1 MTKVYCVAKFY
12 NMTKSPFKKTNINSV
27 FIMCL
32 AFFIAGCKEMLPVPQ
47 MSQNNTEI
55 KSALAA
61 PSNIT
66 ATHGLK
72 RKIRLTW
79 TGTSSAKC
87 YYIYSASTPF
97 DEYVQINETTN
108 DNTYI
113 ELAVPSG
120 YSGYFKVAAVN
131 GLGEVSDKS
140 LAVYGTSLATPQIT
154 SIQED
159 QTSATVYWFMEN
171 LNRKTYLDDIHFT
184 AICYDSKSNE
194 VGRKTLA
201 GTTET
206 FCTFDGLSSGTKYF
220 YEVEAYLG
228 SDGDSI
234 EKSLKLDSET
244 VVSLTPAVPK
254 FTVSEGTRDDRI
266 DINITLPPMVKILV
280 ESGSGGANQ
289 ASYEDRPLY
298 FKISK
303 LNDSTGEY
311 DELVKYIPFNY
322 NGKNPIQEIGKDSP
336 EFDNYKE
343 GDVITYSDFV
353 EPNKVER
360 GKKYTYKVFACTDNY
375 YNSKGERLSP
385 VSDDKKTTAQTG
397 WAASV
402 PRIFSSSIEYDYEE
416 SETETEAETVT
427 VKTKIAARLEIT
439 TAWDSIGKEN
449 EYVYMLLQNHK
460 TLESATG
467 DGKDSF
473 IAKQD
478 GSCYFD
484 TLEEIKSVPLT
495 FDLKTNPESVRGY
508 YRYSFYIV
516 PKSVKSEVSDPN
528 QNVDTIKEKSLTH
541 IDDISSKLISDGDV
555 DIVPNIKVEDG
566 YKDKVII
573 KWEAKDN
580 VNYKLVRYT
589 LDNEGSIDNSITAV
603 SVDSDKLTG
612 GTYTDN
618 EIESGKAYSYTVYAS
633 NDQISD
639 VPSNTVKAYTLGT
652 PVVSFD
658 TSEIDYDSITVKWN
672 TVMHNAEYLEKGSSM
687 HGIKYKVEYNGNSY
701 NIAQS
706 DMIDESSSIVEKSSD
721 DYDVKCI
728 DGKEFILKIKKNIA
742 GFNYGSKPVVSAKNA
757 GAASELIVQASND
770 VTKSEPSNYTQGS
783 VSVKVLGP
791 AEIALTTSKAAYDKQ
806 INVSWN
812 VIEGAAGYV
821 IRRICPRTRLGEEED
836 KTDYITV
843 SASGN
848 VTNNGE
854 SVGNGRTV
862 LTSNSG
868 VINISD
874 KYCAASDTTSL
885 YQTNQEKI
893 DVGLEYDYT
902 VMPVKNLNDNP
913 FEDFKIVYQ
922 NEDDVSAKG
931 YTNGYG
937 IKTLASKADY
947 ADKIEVTW
955 KKPNTSSATFPQAF
969 YRKVGDSK
977 WEKFGQLSSGDEK
990 IDFVPPQDSRDKK
1003 FEFMVSYRHGDEA
1016 NFEDTYIAYEKA
1028 QTDGDEIYGEQN
1040 NMGYQFALSAGNL
1053 VAEQPTASNESF
1065 SEKIYW
1071 TLWDANTRKHAPD
1084 SYEIMV
1090 KNLNCSSEW
1099 FTIAEISKDGTV
1111 TPKPKNWYDVSYE
1124 MYGNSSMKITA
1135 LNNGSKFTTT
1145 KRLTRAS
1152 GQADAITG
1160 THNGLLKVQRDY
1172 KHYYKLVAKREGKY
1186 GEVVTALGEFDN
1198 TDRNDAASKIPVYTY
1213 RKISDDEFVK
1223 CVNLIV
1229 ADAVYK
1235 VGIDSGGSRTIP
1247 GTTGEF
1253 YLKHKS
1259 CSKTVAW
1266 GTSGTNYKHVF
1277 TSGNVG
1283 SESQALESAFTIN
1296 MSNSEERRSVD
1307 INTLYHLPWGAMT
1320 VTNETGLSS
1329 YQGTVVLSAGVLG
1342 SKGLTE
1348 LSDGVNL
1355 EFDLSL
1361 QYSHLIN
1368 ADLANEN
1375 KICITTAYPADT
1387 LYNDARDGCYTVD
1400 SDNRDKDKFLQ
1411 WFPYWL
1417 GKDRKDPVTSKTDEV
1432 PVYSG
1437 DCGDWWQVK
1446 TSADK

>member
-1 MTKVYCVAKFY
+1 MTNVYCVAKFY

-27 FIMCL
+27 FIMCM
-32 AFFIAGCKEMLPVPQ
+32 AFLIAGCKEMLPVPQ

-322 NGKNPIQEIGKDSP
+322 NGENPIKEIDKGSP

-416 SETETEAETVT
+416 SKTETEAGTVT

-439 TAWDSIGKEN
+439 TAWDSLGKEN

-467 DGKDSF
+467 DDTDSF

-555 DIVPNIKVEDG
+555 DIVPDIEVEDG

-573 KWEAKDN
+573 KWKAKDN

-603 SVDSDKLTG
+603 SVDSDKLIG

-672 TVMHNAEYLEKGSSM
+672 TVMHNAEYIEKGSLS
-687 HGIKYKVEYNGNSY
+687 HGIKYTVKYNSKSY
-701 NIAQS
+701 DIAQS
-706 DMIDESSSIVEKSSD
+706 DMINNIVEKSFD

-742 GFNYGSKPVVSAKNA
+742 GFDYSGSKPVVSAENA

-770 VTKSEPSNYTQGS
+770 VTTKEPSNYTQGS

-812 VIEGAAGYV
+812 AIEGAVGYV
-821 IRRICPRTRLGEEED
+821 IRRICPRTKLGEEED
-836 KTDYITV
+836 KIDYITV
-843 SASGN
+843 SAGSN

-947 ADKIEVTW
+947 ADKIKVTW
-955 KKPNTSSATFPQAF
+955 EKPNTSSATFPQAF

-1003 FEFMVSYRHGDEA
+1003 FEFMISYKQGNEA

-1040 NMGYQFALSAGNL
+1040 NMGYQFALPAGNL
-1053 VAEQPTASNESF
+1053 SAQKPTASNESF
-1065 SEKIYW
+1065 SEQIFW
-1071 TLWDANTRKHAPD
+1071 TLWDENTRKHAPD

-1099 FTIAEISKDGTV
+1099 FTIAEISKDGNV
-1111 TPKPKNWYDVSYE
+1111 TTKTKNWYDVSYE
-1124 MYGNSSMKITA
+1124 MFGNSSMKITA
-1135 LNNGSKFTTT
+1135 QSVT
-1145 KRLTRAS
+1145 ADS
-1152 GQADAITG
+1152 GY
-1160 THNGLLKVQRDY
+1160 HNGLLKVQRDG
-1172 KHYYKLVAKREGKY
+1172 KHYYKLVAKRSVKDAEGNTR
-1186 GEVVTALGEFDN
+1186 EVITALGEFDN
-1198 TDRNDAASKIPVYTY
+1198 TDRKDAVSKIPVYAY
-1213 RKISDDEFVK
+1213 RQISNEEFVK
-1223 CVNLIV
+1223 CVNLIY
-1229 ADAVYK
+1229 ADVFGETAK
-1235 VGIDSGGSRTIP
+1235 SGFSSGS
-1247 GTTGEF
+1247 
-1253 YLKHKS
+1253 
-1259 CSKTVAW
+1259 SKTVSGST
-1266 GTSGTNYKHVF
+1266 GTFYFEKERETWQIQDYLNWTITNYTHKWEANNIIGEAEASSF
-1277 TSGNVG
+1277 LILND
-1283 SESQALESAFTIN
+1283 
-1296 MSNSEERRSVD
+1296 NSEGHKAWWNKNKTSRLRGIATNSTSASKDKMVSV
-1307 INTLYHLPWGAMT
+1307 T
-1320 VTNETGLSS
+1320 VTSSIPFKS
-1329 YQGTVVLSAGVLG
+1329 YQGEYQFSCTDNIIYWKRDSYDLYTSEQSSDVLKSWMPVNIGNNSG
-1342 SKGLTE
+1342 SEYK
-1348 LSDGVNL
+1348 N
-1355 EFDLSL
+1355 
-1361 QYSHLIN
+1361 
-1368 ADLANEN
+1368 
-1375 KICITTAYPADT
+1375 PA
-1387 LYNDARDGCYTVD
+1387 
-1400 SDNRDKDKFLQ
+1400 SI
-1411 WFPYWL
+1411 
-1417 GKDRKDPVTSKTDEV
+1417 
-1432 PVYSG
+1432 
-1437 DCGDWWQVK
+1437 WWQVR
-1446 TSADK
+1446 SSESE

>member
-1 MTKVYCVAKFY
+1 
-12 NMTKSPFKKTNINSV
+12 MTKSPFKKTNINSV

-234 EKSLKLDSET
+234 EKSLKLDSEA

-416 SETETEAETVT
+416 SETETEAGTVT
-427 VKTKIAARLEIT
+427 VKTKVAARLEIT
-439 TAWDSIGKEN
+439 TAWDSLGKESD
-449 EYVYMLLQNHK
+449 YVYMLLQNHK
-460 TLESATG
+460 TLSTSDG
-467 DGKDSF
+467 DGTDSF

-484 TLEEIKSVPLT
+484 TLEEIKFVPLT

-573 KWEAKDN
+573 EWEAKDN

-672 TVMHNAEYLEKGSSM
+672 TVMHNAEYLEKGSLS
-687 HGIKYKVEYNGNSY
+687 HDIKYTVEYNGRPY
-701 NIAQS
+701 VIAQS

-721 DYDVKCI
+721 NYDVKCI

-742 GFNYGSKPVVSAKNA
+742 GFDYSGSGSKPVVSAKNA

-770 VTKSEPSNYTQGS
+770 VTESESSNYTQGS

-791 AEIALTTSKAAYDKQ
+791 AEIALITSKAAYDKQ

-812 VIEGAAGYV
+812 AIEGAVGYV
-821 IRRICPRTRLGEEED
+821 IRRICPRTKLGEEED
-836 KTDYITV
+836 KIDYITV
-843 SASGN
+843 SAGGN

-955 KKPNTSSATFPQAF
+955 EKPNTSSATFPQAF
-969 YRKVGDSK
+969 YRKVGDSA
-977 WEKFGQLSSGDEK
+977 WTAFGQLSSNDNK
-990 IDFVPPQDSRDKK
+990 IDFEPPQDSRDKK
-1003 FEFMVSYRHGDEA
+1003 FEFMISYKQGNEA
-1016 NFEDTYIAYEKA
+1016 NFEDTYIAYEAA

-1065 SEKIYW
+1065 SEKIFW

-1111 TPKPKNWYDVSYE
+1111 TPKLKNWYDVSYE
-1124 MYGNSSMKITA
+1124 MLGNSSMKITA
-1135 LNNGSKFTTT
+1135 LNNGSEFTTT

-1253 YLKHKS
+1253 YLKHKRN
-1259 CSKTVAW
+1259 SKTVAW

-1307 INTLYHLPWGAMT
+1307 GNTLYHLPWGAMT
-1320 VTNETGLSS
+1320 VSNETGLSS

-1342 SKGLTE
+1342 SKGWTE
-1348 LSDGVNL
+1348 LSDGVKL

-1387 LYNDARDGCYTVD
+1387 LYNDDRDGCYTAD
-1400 SDNRDKDKFLQ
+1400 SDKTPDSDKTQFLQ
-1411 WFPYWL
+1411 WFPYGL
-1417 GKDRKDPVTSKTDEV
+1417 GKGRGTAVTSKTDGV
-1432 PVYSG
+1432 PVYS
-1437 DCGDWWQVK
+1437 DAWWQVK

>member
-32 AFFIAGCKEMLPVPQ
+32 VFFIAGCKEMLPVPQ

-171 LNRKTYLDDIHFT
+171 LNRKTYLNDIHFT

-322 NGKNPIQEIGKDSP
+322 NGESPIKEIDKDSP

-416 SETETEAETVT
+416 SETETEAGTVT

-555 DIVPNIKVEDG
+555 DIVPDIEVEDG

-573 KWEAKDN
+573 KWKAKDN

-589 LDNEGSIDNSITAV
+589 LDNSGSIDNSITAV

-672 TVMHNAEYLEKGSSM
+672 TVMHNAEYLEKGSLS
-687 HGIKYKVEYNGNSY
+687 HDIKYTVEYNGKPY
-701 NIAQS
+701 DITTS

-770 VTKSEPSNYTQGS
+770 VTTKEPSNYTQGS

-821 IRRICPRTRLGEEED
+821 IRRICPRTKLGEEED
-836 KTDYITV
+836 KIDYITV
-843 SASGN
+843 SAGGN

-868 VINISD
+868 MINISD

-955 KKPNTSSATFPQAF
+955 EKPNTSSATFPQAF

-990 IDFVPPQDSRDKK
+990 IDFEPPQDSRDKK
-1003 FEFMVSYRHGDEA
+1003 FEFMISYKQGNEA
-1016 NFEDTYIAYEKA
+1016 NFEDTYIAYEAA

-1065 SEKIYW
+1065 SEKIFW

-1099 FTIAEISKDGTV
+1099 FTIAEISKEGNV
-1111 TPKPKNWYDVSYE
+1111 TTKTKNWYDVSYE

-1223 CVNLIV
+1223 AIMLIV
-1229 ADAVYK
+1229 ADAVYQ
-1235 VGIDSGGSRTIP
+1235 VGVVDTGTTFDSLPDKASVVGANGARFYSWHVGGTKDYAYGTNEKDYVHIYSGG
-1247 GTTGEF
+1247 
-1253 YLKHKS
+1253 
-1259 CSKTVAW
+1259 TV
-1266 GTSGTNYKHVF
+1266 GDTNKF
-1277 TSGNVG
+1277 TSDW
-1283 SESQALESAFTIN
+1283 TIN
-1296 MSNSEERRSVD
+1296 MSATRDDYAAHRTEVYVFEWRTIVV
-1307 INTLYHLPWGAMT
+1307 THKTALP
-1320 VTNETGLSS
+1320 S
-1329 YQGTVVLSAGVLG
+1329 YQGFVVMRAGRNEVKNPSYKLAQ
-1342 SKGLTE
+1342 
-1348 LSDGVNL
+1348 
-1355 EFDLSL
+1355 
-1361 QYSHLIN
+1361 QYSHTST
-1368 ADLANEN
+1368 EPTTEQ
-1375 KICITTAYPADT
+1375 KIVITTAYPSDT
-1387 LYNDARDGCYTVD
+1387 SYVD
-1400 SDNRDKDKFLQ
+1400 SKDEYYAADGDKELFQQ
-1411 WFPYWL
+1411 WFPITI
-1417 GKDRKDPVTSKTDEV
+1417 GESITSKTSYTQDV

-1437 DCGDWWQVK
+1437 AWWQAK

>member
-1 MTKVYCVAKFY
+1 
-12 NMTKSPFKKTNINSV
+12 MTKSPFKKTNINSV

-322 NGKNPIQEIGKDSP
+322 NGKKPIQEIGKDSP

-360 GKKYTYKVFACTDNY
+360 GKKYTYKVFACTDKY

-416 SETETEAETVT
+416 SETETEAGTVT

-439 TAWDSIGKEN
+439 TAWDSLGKEN

-467 DGKDSF
+467 DDTDSF

-555 DIVPNIKVEDG
+555 GIVPNIKVEDG

-573 KWEAKDN
+573 KWEAKGN

-589 LDNEGSIDNSITAV
+589 LDNSGSIDNSITAV
-603 SVDSDKLTG
+603 SVDDSNELKG

-633 NDQISD
+633 NDQISE

-672 TVMHNAEYLEKGSSM
+672 TVMHNAEYLEKGSLS
-687 HGIKYKVEYNGNSY
+687 HGIKYTVKYGSEPYE
-701 NIAQS
+701 ILQS
-706 DMIDESSSIVEKSSD
+706 DMIDESSSIVEKSFG

-742 GFNYGSKPVVSAKNA
+742 GFDYSGSKPVVSAKNA
-757 GAASELIVQASND
+757 GAASELIVEASND
-770 VTKSEPSNYTQGS
+770 VTEKDSSNYTKGS
-783 VSVKVLGP
+783 IFVKVLGP

-812 VIEGAAGYV
+812 AIEGAVGYV
-821 IRRICPRTRLGEEED
+821 IRRICPRTKLGEEED
-836 KTDYITV
+836 KIDYITV

-868 VINISD
+868 MINISD

-955 KKPNTSSATFPQAF
+955 EKPNTSSATFPQAF
-969 YRKVGDSK
+969 YRKVGDSA
-977 WEKFGQLSSGDEK
+977 WTAFGQLSSGDTS
-990 IDFVPPQDSRDKK
+990 INFVPLQSDRDKK
-1003 FEFMVSYRHGDEA
+1003 FEFMISYRQSQDA
-1016 NFEDTYIAYEKA
+1016 NFEDTYIAYEAA

-1065 SEKIYW
+1065 SEKIFW

-1099 FTIAEISKDGTV
+1099 FTIAEISKEGNV
-1111 TPKPKNWYDVSYE
+1111 TTKTKNWYDVSYE

-1186 GEVVTALGEFDN
+1186 GEVVTAIGEFDN

-1259 CSKTVAW
+1259 GSKTVAW

-1307 INTLYHLPWGAMT
+1307 GNTLYHLPWGAMT
-1320 VTNETGLSS
+1320 VSNETGLSS

-1342 SKGLTE
+1342 SKGLTV

-1387 LYNDARDGCYTVD
+1387 SYNDDRDGCYTVD
-1400 SDNRDKDKFLQ
+1400 SDGCYTADNINPLYLQ
-1411 WFPYWL
+1411 WFPYGL
-1417 GKDRKDPVTSKTDEV
+1417 GKGRKDPVTSKTDGV

-1437 DCGDWWQVK
+1437 AWWQAK
-1446 TSADK
+1446 TSADE

>member
-32 AFFIAGCKEMLPVPQ
+32 VFFIAGCKEMLPVPQ

-322 NGKNPIQEIGKDSP
+322 NGKKPIQEIGKDSP

-416 SETETEAETVT
+416 AETETEAGTVT

-467 DGKDSF
+467 DGTDSF

-555 DIVPNIKVEDG
+555 DIIPDIKVEDG

-589 LDNEGSIDNSITAV
+589 LDNSGSIDNSITAV

-618 EIESGKAYSYTVYAS
+618 DLESGKAYSYTLYAS
-633 NDQISD
+633 NDQISE

-672 TVMHNAEYLEKGSSM
+672 TVMHNAEYLEKGSLS
-687 HGIKYKVEYNGNSY
+687 HGIKYTVKYNSRPY
-701 NIAQS
+701 VIAQS
-706 DMIDESSSIVEKSSD
+706 DMIDESSSIVEKSFD
-721 DYDVKCI
+721 NYDVKCI

-770 VTKSEPSNYTQGS
+770 VTESEPSNYTQGS

-812 VIEGAAGYV
+812 AIEGAAGYV
-821 IRRICPRTRLGEEED
+821 IRRICPRTKLGEEED
-836 KTDYITV
+836 KIDYITV
-843 SASGN
+843 SAGGN

-955 KKPNTSSATFPQAF
+955 EKPNTSSATFPQAF

-1003 FEFMVSYRHGDEA
+1003 FEFMISYKQGNEA
-1016 NFEDTYIAYEKA
+1016 NFEDTYIAYEAA

-1065 SEKIYW
+1065 SEKIFW

-1099 FTIAEISKDGTV
+1099 FTIAEISKEGNV
-1111 TPKPKNWYDVSYE
+1111 TTKTKNWYDVSYE

-1135 LNNGSKFTTT
+1135 LNNGSEFTTT

-1223 CVNLIV
+1223 AIMLIV
-1229 ADAVYK
+1229 ADATYS
-1235 VGIDSGGSRTIP
+1235 VGVPDGDKRYLNGVQGNYVLGRKGGTRKMRYGTDDALYTHIFRGGTI
-1247 GTTGEF
+1247 
-1253 YLKHKS
+1253 
-1259 CSKTVAW
+1259 
-1266 GTSGTNYKHVF
+1266 
-1277 TSGNVG
+1277 G
-1283 SESQALESAFTIN
+1283 SESSL
-1296 MSNSEERRSVD
+1296 NSEWTIKMATTSWTD
-1307 INTLYHLPWGAMT
+1307 DSGQGNALTNFPWNAINVTHNLGLP
-1320 VTNETGLSS
+1320 S
-1329 YQGTVVLSAGVLG
+1329 YQGNVWLKAGSTDCIGFLG
-1342 SKGLTE
+1342 GITQKFNLCIQYTHTTSTE
-1348 LSDGVNL
+1348 
-1355 EFDLSL
+1355 
-1361 QYSHLIN
+1361 
-1368 ADLANEN
+1368 
-1375 KICITTAYPADT
+1375 
-1387 LYNDARDGCYTVD
+1387 
-1400 SDNRDKDKFLQ
+1400 DKDKIVVATTRTDTSYNTSYDETYTADNNKTLYLQ
-1411 WFPYWL
+1411 WFPYGL
-1417 GKDRKDPVTSKTDEV
+1417 GEGRKDPVTSKTDEV

-1437 DCGDWWQVK
+1437 DWWQVI

>member
-1 MTKVYCVAKFY
+1 
-12 NMTKSPFKKTNINSV
+12 MTKSPFKKTNINSV

-322 NGKNPIQEIGKDSP
+322 NGESPIKEIGKDSE
-336 EFDNYKE
+336 EFNNYKE

-416 SETETEAETVT
+416 SETETEAGTVT

-467 DGKDSF
+467 DGTDSF

-633 NDQISD
+633 NDQIFD

-672 TVMHNAEYLEKGSSM
+672 TVMHNAEYLEKGSLS
-687 HGIKYKVEYNGNSY
+687 HGIKYTVKYNSKSY
-701 NIAQS
+701 DITTS

-721 DYDVKCI
+721 DYDIKCI

-742 GFNYGSKPVVSAKNA
+742 GFDYSGSGSKPVVSAKNA

-770 VTKSEPSNYTQGS
+770 VTTKELSTKGS
-783 VSVKVLGP
+783 VFVKVLGP

-812 VIEGAAGYV
+812 AIEGAAGYV
-821 IRRICPRTRLGEEED
+821 IRRICPRTKLG
-836 KTDYITV
+836 
-843 SASGN
+843 
-848 VTNNGE
+848 
-854 SVGNGRTV
+854 
-862 LTSNSG
+862 
-868 VINISD
+868 
-874 KYCAASDTTSL
+874 
-885 YQTNQEKI
+885 
-893 DVGLEYDYT
+893 
-902 VMPVKNLNDNP
+902 
-913 FEDFKIVYQ
+913 
-922 NEDDVSAKG
+922 
-931 YTNGYG
+931 
-937 IKTLASKADY
+937 
-947 ADKIEVTW
+947 
-955 KKPNTSSATFPQAF
+955 
-969 YRKVGDSK
+969 
-977 WEKFGQLSSGDEK
+977 
-990 IDFVPPQDSRDKK
+990 
-1003 FEFMVSYRHGDEA
+1003 
-1016 NFEDTYIAYEKA
+1016 
-1028 QTDGDEIYGEQN
+1028 
-1040 NMGYQFALSAGNL
+1040 
-1053 VAEQPTASNESF
+1053 
-1065 SEKIYW
+1065 
-1071 TLWDANTRKHAPD
+1071 
-1084 SYEIMV
+1084 
-1090 KNLNCSSEW
+1090 
-1099 FTIAEISKDGTV
+1099 
-1111 TPKPKNWYDVSYE
+1111 
-1124 MYGNSSMKITA
+1124 
-1135 LNNGSKFTTT
+1135 
-1145 KRLTRAS
+1145 
-1152 GQADAITG
+1152 
-1160 THNGLLKVQRDY
+1160 
-1172 KHYYKLVAKREGKY
+1172 
-1186 GEVVTALGEFDN
+1186 
-1198 TDRNDAASKIPVYTY
+1198 
-1213 RKISDDEFVK
+1213 
-1223 CVNLIV
+1223 
-1229 ADAVYK
+1229 
-1235 VGIDSGGSRTIP
+1235 
-1247 GTTGEF
+1247 
-1253 YLKHKS
+1253 
-1259 CSKTVAW
+1259 
-1266 GTSGTNYKHVF
+1266 
-1277 TSGNVG
+1277 
-1283 SESQALESAFTIN
+1283 
-1296 MSNSEERRSVD
+1296 
-1307 INTLYHLPWGAMT
+1307 
-1320 VTNETGLSS
+1320 
-1329 YQGTVVLSAGVLG
+1329 
-1342 SKGLTE
+1342 
-1348 LSDGVNL
+1348 
-1355 EFDLSL
+1355 
-1361 QYSHLIN
+1361 
-1368 ADLANEN
+1368 
-1375 KICITTAYPADT
+1375 
-1387 LYNDARDGCYTVD
+1387 
-1400 SDNRDKDKFLQ
+1400 
-1411 WFPYWL
+1411 
-1417 GKDRKDPVTSKTDEV
+1417 
-1432 PVYSG
+1432 
-1437 DCGDWWQVK
+1437 
-1446 TSADK
+1446 

>member
-1 MTKVYCVAKFY
+1 
-12 NMTKSPFKKTNINSV
+12 MTKSPFKKTNINSV

-32 AFFIAGCKEMLPVPQ
+32 AFLIAGCKEMLPVPQ

-322 NGKNPIQEIGKDSP
+322 NGEKTIKEIGKDSP
-336 EFDNYKE
+336 AFDNYKE

-385 VSDDKKTTAQTG
+385 VSDEKKTTAQTG

-416 SETETEAETVT
+416 SETETEAGTVT

-467 DGKDSF
+467 DGTDSF

-573 KWEAKDN
+573 NWKAEAN

-589 LDNEGSIDNSITAV
+589 LDNSGSIDNSITAV

-672 TVMHNAEYLEKGSSM
+672 TVMHNAEYLEKGSLS
-687 HGIKYKVEYNGNSY
+687 HGIKYTVKYNSKSY
-701 NIAQS
+701 DITTS

-721 DYDVKCI
+721 DYDIKCI

-742 GFNYGSKPVVSAKNA
+742 GFDYSGSGSKPVVSAKNA

-770 VTKSEPSNYTQGS
+770 VTTKEPSNYTQGS

-812 VIEGAAGYV
+812 AIEGAAGYV
-821 IRRICPRTRLGEEED
+821 IRRICPRTKLGEEED
-836 KTDYITV
+836 KIDYITV
-843 SASGN
+843 SAGGN

-868 VINISD
+868 MINISD

-955 KKPNTSSATFPQAF
+955 EKPNTSSATFPQAF
-969 YRKVGDSK
+969 YRKVGDSA
-977 WEKFGQLSSGDEK
+977 WTAFGQLSSNDNK
-990 IDFVPPQDSRDKK
+990 IDFEPPQDSRDKK
-1003 FEFMVSYRHGDEA
+1003 FEFMISYKQGNEA
-1016 NFEDTYIAYEKA
+1016 NFEDTYIAYEAA

-1065 SEKIYW
+1065 SEKIFW

-1099 FTIAEISKDGTV
+1099 FTIAEISKEGNV
-1111 TPKPKNWYDVSYE
+1111 TTKTKNWYDVSYE

-1259 CSKTVAW
+1259 SSKTVAW

-1307 INTLYHLPWGAMT
+1307 KNILYHLPWGAMT
-1320 VTNETGLSS
+1320 VSNETGLSS

-1342 SKGLTE
+1342 SKGGTE
-1348 LSDGVNL
+1348 WFDGVNL

-1387 LYNDARDGCYTVD
+1387 SYNDDRDGCYTVD
-1400 SDNRDKDKFLQ
+1400 SDKTHNTQFLQ
-1411 WFPYWL
+1411 WFPYGL
-1417 GKDRKDPVTSKTDEV
+1417 GKGRKDPVTSKTDGV

-1437 DCGDWWQVK
+1437 DWWQVI
-1446 TSADK
+1446 TSADE

>member
-1 MTKVYCVAKFY
+1 
-12 NMTKSPFKKTNINSV
+12 MTKSPFKKTNINSV

-131 GLGEVSDKS
+131 GRGEVSDKS

-184 AICYDSKSNE
+184 AICYDAKNTE

-201 GTTET
+201 GTMET
-206 FCTFDGLSSGTKYF
+206 FCTFEGLSSGTKYF

-254 FTVSEGTRDDRI
+254 FTVSEGTCDDRI

-303 LNDSTGEY
+303 FDDSKGEY
-311 DELVKYIPFNY
+311 VTLVPYLPFNY
-322 NGKNPIQEIGKDSP
+322 KGENPIKEIGKDSE
-336 EFDNYKE
+336 EFNNYKE

-353 EPNKVER
+353 ETNKVER

-375 YNSKGERLSP
+375 YNSNGERLSP

-416 SETETEAETVT
+416 TETETEEGTVT
-427 VKTKIAARLEIT
+427 VKTKVAARLEIT
-439 TAWDSIGKEN
+439 TAWDSLGKEN
-449 EYVYMLLQNHK
+449 DYVYMLLQNRKKLK
-460 TLESATG
+460 TETGGATD
-467 DGKDSF
+467 DGTDSF

-478 GSCYFD
+478 GGCYFD
-484 TLEEIKSVPLT
+484 TLEEIKSVHLT
-495 FDLKTNPESVRGY
+495 FDLKTDAESVRGY
-508 YRYSFYIV
+508 YKYSFYIV
-516 PKSVKSEVSDPN
+516 PKSVKSAVSDLN
-528 QNVDTIKEKSLTH
+528 QNVDTIKAKSLTH
-541 IDDISSKLISDGDV
+541 IDDISSKLISDGEV
-555 DIVPNIKVEDG
+555 DIVPDIKVEDG

-573 KWEAKDN
+573 NWMTKEN
-580 VNYKLVRYT
+580 VKYKLVRYT

-603 SVDSDKLTG
+603 SVDSDKLTD
-612 GTYTDN
+612 GTYTDKN
-618 EIESGKAYSYTVYAS
+618 IESGKAYSYTVYAS
-633 NDQISD
+633 NDQID
-639 VPSNTVKAYTLGT
+639 EVPSNTVKAYTLGT

-658 TSEIDYDSITVKWN
+658 TSEIDYDSITVKWH
-672 TVMHNAEYLEKGSSM
+672 TVMHNAEYLEKGSLS
-687 HGIKYKVEYNGNSY
+687 HDIKYTVEYNGRSY
-701 NIAQS
+701 DIKTS
-706 DMIDESSSIVEKSSD
+706 DMIDESEKSFD

-728 DGKEFILKIKKNIA
+728 DGKEFILTIKKNIA
-742 GFNYGSKPVVSAKNA
+742 DFNYNGSKPVVSASKA
-757 GAASELIVQASND
+757 GAASELIVQAFND
-770 VTKSEPSNYTQGS
+770 MTGSEPLNYTQGS
-783 VSVKVLGP
+783 VFVKVLGP
-791 AEIALTTSKAAYDKQ
+791 AEIALTTSKATSDKQ
-806 INVSWN
+806 IDVSWN
-812 VIEGAAGYV
+812 AIEGAAGYV
-821 IRRICPRTRLGEEED
+821 IRRICPRTKLGEEED

-848 VTNNGE
+848 ITNNGE

-913 FEDFKIVYQ
+913 FEDFKIEYKI
-922 NEDDVSAKG
+922 EDGVNGKG

-955 KKPNTSSATFPQAF
+955 EKPNNSSATFPQAF
-969 YRKVGDSK
+969 YRKVGDAK
-977 WEKFGQLSSGDEK
+977 WIAFGQLSSDNTK
-990 IDFVPPQDSRDKK
+990 IDFEPPQDSRDKK
-1003 FEFMVSYRHGDEA
+1003 FEFMISYKQGEEA
-1016 NFEDTYIAYEKA
+1016 NFEDTYIDYEKA
-1028 QTDGDEIYGEQN
+1028 QTDGDNYGEQN
-1040 NMGYQFALSAGNL
+1040 NMGYQFALPAGNL
-1053 VAEQPTASNESF
+1053 VAEKPTASNESF

-1099 FTIAEISKDGTV
+1099 FTIAEISKDGNV
-1111 TPKPKNWYDVSYE
+1111 TPKLKNWYDVSYE
-1124 MYGNSSMKITA
+1124 MDGNSSMEITA
-1135 LNNGSKFTTT
+1135 KSVN
-1145 KRLTRAS
+1145 ADS
-1152 GQADAITG
+1152 GY
-1160 THNGLLKVQRDY
+1160 HNGLLKVQRDY

-1198 TDRNDAASKIPVYTY
+1198 TVRNDDASKIPVYTY
-1213 RKISDDEFVK
+1213 RKISNEEFAK
-1223 CVNLIV
+1223 CVALNF
-1229 ADAVYK
+1229 ADAVHQKGGAGGTRSGASGSITTNYEYRSDTNYLFYYTLNDYCNLFKKLPGQEDYCISDFCLSSSKSGKGLAYNETNYVFGENTINVSHKIGDIVLPSYQGYIKLSAGKFGSNWNWTRGTYWDLDLEYK
-1235 VGIDSGGSRTIP
+1235 NNSAS
-1247 GTTGEF
+1247 TTG
-1253 YLKHKS
+1253 S
-1259 CSKTVAW
+1259 VSI
-1266 GTSGTNYKHVF
+1266 
-1277 TSGNVG
+1277 SGN
-1283 SESQALESAFTIN
+1283 ESAFK
-1296 MSNSEERRSVD
+1296 E
-1307 INTLYHLPWGAMT
+1307 
-1320 VTNETGLSS
+1320 
-1329 YQGTVVLSAGVLG
+1329 
-1342 SKGLTE
+1342 
-1348 LSDGVNL
+1348 
-1355 EFDLSL
+1355 
-1361 QYSHLIN
+1361 
-1368 ADLANEN
+1368 
-1375 KICITTAYPADT
+1375 
-1387 LYNDARDGCYTVD
+1387 
-1400 SDNRDKDKFLQ
+1400 
-1411 WFPYWL
+1411 WFPYAL
-1417 GKDRKDPVTSKTDEV
+1417 GMKISSENDGTDSNY
-1432 PVYSG
+1432 PTMTG
-1437 DCGDWWQVK
+1437 IWWQVR
-1446 TSADK
+1446 TSED

>member
-1 MTKVYCVAKFY
+1 
-12 NMTKSPFKKTNINSV
+12 MTKSPFKKTNINSV

-303 LNDSTGEY
+303 LNDSTGDYYEI
-311 DELVKYIPFNY
+311 VKYLPFNY
-322 NGKNPIQEIGKDSP
+322 KGESPIKEIGKDSP
-336 EFDNYKE
+336 EFNNYKE

-353 EPNKVER
+353 DR

-375 YNSKGERLSP
+375 YDSKGNRLSP
-385 VSDDKKTTAQTG
+385 ISDDKKTTAQTG

-416 SETETEAETVT
+416 TATEEGTET
-427 VKTKIAARLEIT
+427 KTKVAARLEIT
-439 TAWDSIGKEN
+439 TAWDSLGKESD
-449 EYVYMLLQNHK
+449 YVYMLLQNHK
-460 TLESATG
+460 TLSTSDG
-467 DGKDSF
+467 DSTDSF

-495 FDLKTNPESVRGY
+495 FDLKTNPESVSGY

-516 PKSVKSEVSDPN
+516 PKSEKSEFSEPN

-541 IDDISSKLISDGDV
+541 IDDISSKLVSDGDV
-555 DIVPNIKVEDG
+555 DIVPDIKVEDG
-566 YKDKVII
+566 YKDKVVITWGL
-573 KWEAKDN
+573 KPS

-589 LDNEGSIDNSITAV
+589 LDNSGSIDNSITAV
-603 SVDSDKLTG
+603 SVDDSNELKG

-672 TVMHNAEYLEKGSSM
+672 TVMHNAEYLEKGSLS
-687 HGIKYKVEYNGNSY
+687 HDIKYTVEYNGRSY
-701 NIAQS
+701 DIAQS
-706 DMIDESSSIVEKSSD
+706 DMINNIVEKSFD

-742 GFNYGSKPVVSAKNA
+742 GFDYSGSKPVVSAENA

-770 VTKSEPSNYTQGS
+770 VTTKEPSNYTQGS

-812 VIEGAAGYV
+812 AIEGAVGYV
-821 IRRICPRTRLGEEED
+821 IRRICPRTKLGEEED
-836 KTDYITV
+836 KIDYITV
-843 SASGN
+843 SAGGN

-854 SVGNGRTV
+854 SVGNGRTE

-955 KKPNTSSATFPQAF
+955 EKPNTSSATFPQAF

-977 WEKFGQLSSGDEK
+977 WEKFGQLSSGDNK
-990 IDFVPPQDSRDKK
+990 IDFEPPQDSRDKK
-1003 FEFMVSYRHGDEA
+1003 FEFMISYKQGNEA
-1016 NFEDTYIAYEKA
+1016 NFEDTYIAYEAA

-1065 SEKIYW
+1065 SEKIFW

-1099 FTIAEISKDGTV
+1099 FTIAEISKEGNV
-1111 TPKPKNWYDVSYE
+1111 TTKTKNWYDVSYE

-1223 CVNLIV
+1223 AIMLII
-1229 ADAVYK
+1229 ADATYS
-1235 VGIDSGGSRTIP
+1235 VGVPDGKTRYLNGVQGNYVLGHPGLTRKMSYGTDDALYTHIFRGGAI
-1247 GTTGEF
+1247 
-1253 YLKHKS
+1253 
-1259 CSKTVAW
+1259 
-1266 GTSGTNYKHVF
+1266 
-1277 TSGNVG
+1277 G
-1283 SESQALESAFTIN
+1283 SESSL
-1296 MSNSEERRSVD
+1296 NSEWTIKMATTSSGD
-1307 INTLYHLPWGAMT
+1307 SAQGNALTNFPWNAINVTHNLGLP
-1320 VTNETGLSS
+1320 S
-1329 YQGTVVLSAGVLG
+1329 YQGNVWLKAG
-1342 SKGLTE
+1342 STDCIGLVGEITQKFNLCIQYTHTTSTE
-1348 LSDGVNL
+1348 
-1355 EFDLSL
+1355 
-1361 QYSHLIN
+1361 
-1368 ADLANEN
+1368 
-1375 KICITTAYPADT
+1375 
-1387 LYNDARDGCYTVD
+1387 
-1400 SDNRDKDKFLQ
+1400 DKDKIVVATTRTDTSYNTSYDETYTADNNKTLYLQ
-1411 WFPYWL
+1411 WFPYGL
-1417 GKDRKDPVTSKTDEV
+1417 GEGRKDPVTSKTDKV

-1437 DCGDWWQVK
+1437 DWWQVI
-1446 TSADK
+1446 TSAKE

>member
-1 MTKVYCVAKFY
+1 
-12 NMTKSPFKKTNINSV
+12 MTKSPFKKTNINSV

-812 VIEGAAGYV
+812 AIEGAVGYV
-821 IRRICPRTRLGEEED
+821 IRRICPRTKLGEEED
-836 KTDYITV
+836 KIDYITV
-843 SASGN
+843 SAGGN

-955 KKPNTSSATFPQAF
+955 EKPNTSSATFPQAF
-969 YRKVGDSK
+969 YRKVGDSA
-977 WEKFGQLSSGDEK
+977 WTAFGQLSSNDNK
-990 IDFVPPQDSRDKK
+990 IDFEPPQDSRDKK
-1003 FEFMVSYRHGDEA
+1003 FEFMISYKQGNEA

-1400 SDNRDKDKFLQ
+1400 SDVDSNNDKFLQ
-1411 WFPYWL
+1411 WFPYGL
-1417 GKDRKDPVTSKTDEV
+1417 GEGRKDPVTSKTDEV

>member
-1 MTKVYCVAKFY
+1 
-12 NMTKSPFKKTNINSV
+12 MTKSPFKKTNINSV

-171 LNRKTYLDDIHFT
+171 LNRKTYLADIHFT

-416 SETETEAETVT
+416 TETAPEETE
-427 VKTKIAARLEIT
+427 KTKIAARLEIT
-439 TAWDSIGKEN
+439 TAWDSLGKEN
-449 EYVYMLLQNHK
+449 DYVYMLLQNHK

-467 DGKDSF
+467 DVTDSF

-495 FDLKTNPESVRGY
+495 FDLKTNPESVSGY

-555 DIVPNIKVEDG
+555 DIVPDIEVEDG

-573 KWEAKDN
+573 NWEAKGN

-589 LDNEGSIDNSITAV
+589 LDNSGSIDNSITAV

-672 TVMHNAEYLEKGSSM
+672 TVMHNAEYLEKGSLS
-687 HGIKYKVEYNGNSY
+687 HDIKYTVKYNSKSY
-701 NIAQS
+701 DIAQS
-706 DMIDESSSIVEKSSD
+706 DMINNIVEKSFD
-721 DYDVKCI
+721 DHDVKCI

-742 GFNYGSKPVVSAKNA
+742 GFDYSGSKPVVSAENA

-770 VTKSEPSNYTQGS
+770 VTTKEPSNYTQGS

-812 VIEGAAGYV
+812 AIEGAAGYV
-821 IRRICPRTRLGEEED
+821 IRRICPRTKLGEEED
-836 KTDYITV
+836 KIDYITV
-843 SASGN
+843 SAGGN

-854 SVGNGRTV
+854 SVGNVRTV

-874 KYCAASDTTSL
+874 NYCAASDTTSL

-955 KKPNTSSATFPQAF
+955 EKPNTSSATFPQAF
-969 YRKVGDSK
+969 YRKVGDSA
-977 WEKFGQLSSGDEK
+977 WTAFGQLSSNDNK
-990 IDFVPPQDSRDKK
+990 IDFEPPQDSRDKK
-1003 FEFMVSYRHGDEA
+1003 FEFMISYKQGNEA
-1016 NFEDTYIAYEKA
+1016 NFEDTYIAYEAA

-1040 NMGYQFALSAGNL
+1040 NMGYQFALPAGNL

-1065 SEKIYW
+1065 SEKIFW

-1099 FTIAEISKDGTV
+1099 FTIAEISKDGNV
-1111 TPKPKNWYDVSYE
+1111 TTKTKNWYDVSYE
-1124 MYGNSSMKITA
+1124 MFGNSSMKITA

-1253 YLKHKS
+1253 YLKHKRS
-1259 CSKTVAW
+1259 SKTVAW

-1307 INTLYHLPWGAMT
+1307 KNTLYHLPWGAMT
-1320 VTNETGLSS
+1320 VSNETGLSS

-1342 SKGLTE
+1342 SNGGTE
-1348 LSDGVNL
+1348 WFDGVNL

-1387 LYNDARDGCYTVD
+1387 LYNDARDGCYTAD
-1400 SDNRDKDKFLQ
+1400 SDKDKFLQ
-1411 WFPYWL
+1411 WFPYGL
-1417 GKDRKDPVTSKTDEV
+1417 GDDRKDPVTSKTDGV
-1432 PVYSG
+1432 PVYSKK
-1437 DCGDWWQVK
+1437 DWWQVI
-1446 TSADK
+1446 TSANE

>member
-1 MTKVYCVAKFY
+1 
-12 NMTKSPFKKTNINSV
+12 MTKSPFKKTNINSV

-303 LNDSTGEY
+303 LNDSTGKY

-343 GDVITYSDFV
+343 GDVITYSDFVEPNKV

-416 SETETEAETVT
+416 SETETEAGTVT
-427 VKTKIAARLEIT
+427 VKTKIAARLEIM

-460 TLESATG
+460 TLESAIG
-467 DGKDSF
+467 DGTDSF

-541 IDDISSKLISDGDV
+541 IDDISSKLVSDGDV
-555 DIVPNIKVEDG
+555 DIVPDIKVEDG
-566 YKDKVII
+566 YKDKVVIT
-573 KWEAKDN
+573 WELKPS

-589 LDNEGSIDNSITAV
+589 LDNEGSIDNSSTAV
-603 SVDSDKLTG
+603 FVDSDKLKG

-701 NIAQS
+701 DITTS

-770 VTKSEPSNYTQGS
+770 VTTKEPSNYTQGS

-812 VIEGAAGYV
+812 AIEGAAGYV
-821 IRRICPRTRLGEEED
+821 IRRICPRTKLGEEED
-836 KTDYITV
+836 KIDYITV
-843 SASGN
+843 SAGGN

-868 VINISD
+868 MINISD

-955 KKPNTSSATFPQAF
+955 EKPNTSSATFPQAF

-1003 FEFMVSYRHGDEA
+1003 FEFMISYRHGDEA
-1016 NFEDTYIAYEKA
+1016 NFEDTYIAYEAA

-1065 SEKIYW
+1065 SEKIFW

-1099 FTIAEISKDGTV
+1099 FTIAEISKEGIV
-1111 TPKPKNWYDVSYE
+1111 TTKTKNWYDVSYE
-1124 MYGNSSMKITA
+1124 MFGNSSMKITA
-1135 LNNGSKFTTT
+1135 LNKGSKFTTT

-1259 CSKTVAW
+1259 SSKTVAW

-1307 INTLYHLPWGAMT
+1307 ENTLYHLPWGAMT
-1320 VTNETGLSS
+1320 VSNETGLSS

-1342 SKGLTE
+1342 SKGWPE
-1348 LSDGVNL
+1348 WFDGVNL

-1387 LYNDARDGCYTVD
+1387 SYNDDRDGCYTVD
-1400 SDNRDKDKFLQ
+1400 SDKTYNTQFLQ
-1411 WFPYWL
+1411 WFPYRL
-1417 GKDRKDPVTSKTDEV
+1417 GEGRKDPVTSKIDRV
-1432 PVYSG
+1432 PVYS
-1437 DCGDWWQVK
+1437 DDWWQVI
-1446 TSADK
+1446 TSADD

>member
-672 TVMHNAEYLEKGSSM
+672 TVMHNAEYLEKGSLS
-687 HGIKYKVEYNGNSY
+687 HGIKYTVKYGSEPYE
-701 NIAQS
+701 ILQS
-706 DMIDESSSIVEKSSD
+706 DMIDESSSIVEKSFG

-742 GFNYGSKPVVSAKNA
+742 GFDYSGSKPVVSAKNA
-757 GAASELIVQASND
+757 GAASELIVEASND
-770 VTKSEPSNYTQGS
+770 VTNSESSTKGS

-1003 FEFMVSYRHGDEA
+1003 FEFMISYKQGNEA
-1016 NFEDTYIAYEKA
+1016 NFEDTYIAYEAA

-1090 KNLNCSSEW
+1090 KNLNCSSKW
-1099 FTIAEISKDGTV
+1099 FTIAEISKDGNV
-1111 TPKPKNWYDVSYE
+1111 TTKTKNWYDVSYE
-1124 MYGNSSMKITA
+1124 MLGNSSMKITA
-1135 LNNGSKFTTT
+1135 QSVN
-1145 KRLTRAS
+1145 ADS
-1152 GQADAITG
+1152 GY
-1160 THNGLLKVQRDY
+1160 HNGLLKVQRDY
-1172 KHYYKLVAKREGKY
+1172 KHYYKLVAKRSVKDAEGNTR
-1186 GEVVTALGEFDN
+1186 EVITALGEFDN
-1198 TDRNDAASKIPVYTY
+1198 TDRKDAASKIPVYTY
-1213 RKISDDEFVK
+1213 RQISNEEFAK
-1223 CVNLIV
+1223 CVALNL
-1229 ADAVYK
+1229 ADAVHQKGGAGGTRSGVSGSITTRYFYHGSIAYK
-1235 VGIDSGGSRTIP
+1235 FYYTLNEYVNRFYKLP
-1247 GTTGEF
+1247 GDDNSLISDFTLSSSESSAGWA
-1253 YLKHKS
+1253 YDY
-1259 CSKTVAW
+1259 
-1266 GTSGTNYKHVF
+1266 TNY
-1277 TSGNVG
+1277 
-1283 SESQALESAFTIN
+1283 AFGENTITATHKIV
-1296 MSNSEERRSVD
+1296 ED
-1307 INTLYHLPWGAMT
+1307 NTEKYLP
-1320 VTNETGLSS
+1320 S
-1329 YQGTVVLSAGVLG
+1329 YQGSITLSAGRQKKSTYWDL
-1342 SKGLTE
+1342 
-1348 LSDGVNL
+1348 NL
-1355 EFDLSL
+1355 EYKNNSA
-1361 QYSHLIN
+1361 STTGSVSISE
-1368 ADLANEN
+1368 NE
-1375 KICITTAYPADT
+1375 TAF
-1387 LYNDARDGCYTVD
+1387 
-1400 SDNRDKDKFLQ
+1400 KE
-1411 WFPYWL
+1411 WFPYAL
-1417 GKDRKDPVTSKTDEV
+1417 GMKISSENDGTDSNY
-1432 PVYSG
+1432 PTMTG
-1437 DCGDWWQVK
+1437 IWWQVK

>member
-1 MTKVYCVAKFY
+1 MTKLR
-12 NMTKSPFKKTNINSV
+12 FKKANINFI
-27 FIMCL
+27 FIMML
-32 AFFIAGCKEMLPVPQ
+32 AFLIAGCKEMLPIPQ

-55 KSALAA
+55 KSVLAA
-61 PSNIT
+61 PSKIT

-79 TGTSSAKC
+79 AGTSSAKC

-108 DNTYI
+108 DNTNI

-184 AICYDSKSNE
+184 VICYDSKNVE

-201 GTTET
+201 GTMET

-220 YEVEAYLG
+220 YEVEAFLG

-303 LNDSTGEY
+303 FDDSTGDYYEI
-311 DELVKYIPFNY
+311 VKYLPFNY
-322 NGKNPIQEIGKDSP
+322 KGESPIKEIGKDSE
-336 EFDNYKE
+336 EFNNYKE

-353 EPNKVER
+353 DR

-375 YNSKGERLSP
+375 YDSKGNRLSP
-385 VSDDKKTTAQTG
+385 ISDDKKTTAQTG

-416 SETETEAETVT
+416 TATEEGTET
-427 VKTKIAARLEIT
+427 KTKVAARLEIT
-439 TAWDSIGKEN
+439 TAWDSLGKESD
-449 EYVYMLLQNHK
+449 YVYMLLQNHK
-460 TLESATG
+460 TLSTSDG
-467 DGKDSF
+467 DGTDSF

-484 TLEEIKSVPLT
+484 TLEEIKSLPLT
-495 FDLKTNPESVRGY
+495 FELKTNPESVKGY

-516 PKSVKSEVSDPN
+516 PKSIKSEVSEPN
-528 QNVDTIKEKSLTH
+528 QNVETIKQKSLTH

-555 DIVPNIKVEDG
+555 DIVPEIEVEDG

-573 KWEAKDN
+573 KWVAKDK

-589 LDNEGSIDNSITAV
+589 LDNLGSIDNSITAV

-612 GTYTDN
+612 GVYTDN
-618 EIESGKAYSYTVYAS
+618 DLESGKAYSYTLYAS
-633 NDQISD
+633 NDEISE

-658 TSEIDYDSITVKWN
+658 TSEIDYDSITVKWH

-687 HGIKYKVEYNGNSY
+687 HDIKYKVEYNGNSY

-706 DMIDESSSIVEKSSD
+706 DMIDESNNIVEKSFD

-728 DGKEFILKIKKNIA
+728 DGKEFIVKIKKKIA
-742 GFNYGSKPVVSAKNA
+742 DFNYSNSKPVVSASKA
-757 GAASELIVQASND
+757 GSASELIVQATND
-770 VTKSEPSNYTQGS
+770 VTKSDSSNYTQGS
-783 VSVKVLGP
+783 IFVKVLGP
-791 AEIALTTSKAAYDKQ
+791 AEIALTPKKAASDKQ
-806 INVSWN
+806 IEVSWN
-812 VIEGAAGYV
+812 AVEGAVGYV
-821 IRRICPRTRLGEEED
+821 IRRICPRTKLGEEED

-843 SASGN
+843 SVGGN

-893 DVGLEYDYT
+893 DVGLEYEYT

-913 FEDFKIVYQ
+913 FEDFKITY
-922 NEDDVSAKG
+922 NFDGVSAKG
-931 YTNGYG
+931 YTSGYG
-937 IKTLASKADY
+937 IKTFASKADY

-955 KKPNTSSATFPQAF
+955 EKPNTSSATFPQAF
-969 YRKVGDSK
+969 YRKVGDSA
-977 WEKFGQLSSGDEK
+977 WTAFGQLSSNDNK
-990 IDFVPPQDSRDKK
+990 IDFEPPQDSRDKK
-1003 FEFMVSYRHGDEA
+1003 FEFMISYKQGNEA
-1016 NFEDTYIAYEKA
+1016 NFEDTYIAYEAA

-1065 SEKIYW
+1065 SEKIFW

-1099 FTIAEISKDGTV
+1099 FTIAEISKEGNV
-1111 TPKPKNWYDVSYE
+1111 TTKTKNWYDVSYE
-1124 MYGNSSMKITA
+1124 MFGNSSMKITA
-1135 LNNGSKFTTT
+1135 LNNGSQFTTT

-1223 CVNLIV
+1223 AIMLIV
-1229 ADAVYK
+1229 ADATYS
-1235 VGIDSGGSRTIP
+1235 VGVPDGATRYLNGVQGNYVLGRKGGTRQMRY
-1247 GTTGEF
+1247 GTDNALYTHIFRGG
-1253 YLKHKS
+1253 
-1259 CSKTVAW
+1259 AI
-1266 GTSGTNYKHVF
+1266 
-1277 TSGNVG
+1277 G
-1283 SESQALESAFTIN
+1283 SESSL
-1296 MSNSEERRSVD
+1296 NSEWTIKMATTSSDDSAQGNALTNFPWNAINVTHNLGLPSYQGNVWLKAGSTDCISFFGGITQKFNLCIQYTHTTSTEDKDKIVVATTRTDTKYNTSYD
-1307 INTLYHLPWGAMT
+1307 ETYTADNNNTLY
-1320 VTNETGLSS
+1320 
-1329 YQGTVVLSAGVLG
+1329 
-1342 SKGLTE
+1342 
-1348 LSDGVNL
+1348 
-1355 EFDLSL
+1355 
-1361 QYSHLIN
+1361 
-1368 ADLANEN
+1368 
-1375 KICITTAYPADT
+1375 
-1387 LYNDARDGCYTVD
+1387 
-1400 SDNRDKDKFLQ
+1400 LQ
-1411 WFPYWL
+1411 WFPYGL
-1417 GKDRKDPVTSKTDEV
+1417 GEGRGTAVTSKTDGV
-1432 PVYSG
+1432 PVYSY
-1437 DCGDWWQVK
+1437 DWWQVR
-1446 TSADK
+1446 TSADE

>member
-1 MTKVYCVAKFY
+1 
-12 NMTKSPFKKTNINSV
+12 MTKSPFKKTNINSV

-416 SETETEAETVT
+416 SETETEAGTVT

-467 DGKDSF
+467 DGTDSF

-555 DIVPNIKVEDG
+555 DIIPDIKVEDG

-603 SVDSDKLTG
+603 SVDSDKLIG

-618 EIESGKAYSYTVYAS
+618 EIESGKAYSYTLYAS

-672 TVMHNAEYLEKGSSM
+672 TVMHNAEYLEKGSLS
-687 HGIKYKVEYNGNSY
+687 HGIKYTVKYGSEPYE
-701 NIAQS
+701 ILQS
-706 DMIDESSSIVEKSSD
+706 DMIDESSSIVEKSFG

-742 GFNYGSKPVVSAKNA
+742 GFDYSGSKPVVSAKNA
-757 GAASELIVQASND
+757 GAASELIVEASND
-770 VTKSEPSNYTQGS
+770 VTNSESSTQGS

-812 VIEGAAGYV
+812 AIEGAAGYV
-821 IRRICPRTRLGEEED
+821 IRRICPRTKLGEEED
-836 KTDYITV
+836 KIDYITV
-843 SASGN
+843 SAGGN

-868 VINISD
+868 MINISD

-955 KKPNTSSATFPQAF
+955 EKPNTSSATFPQAF
-969 YRKVGDSK
+969 YRKVGDSA
-977 WEKFGQLSSGDEK
+977 WTAFGQLSSNDNK
-990 IDFVPPQDSRDKK
+990 IDFEPPQDSRDKK
-1003 FEFMVSYRHGDEA
+1003 FEFMISYKQGNEA
-1016 NFEDTYIAYEKA
+1016 NFEDTYIAYEAA

-1040 NMGYQFALSAGNL
+1040 NMGYQFALPAGNL

-1065 SEKIYW
+1065 SEKIFW

-1099 FTIAEISKDGTV
+1099 FTIAEISKDGNV
-1111 TPKPKNWYDVSYE
+1111 TTKTKNWYDVSYE
-1124 MYGNSSMKITA
+1124 MFGNSSMKITA

-1259 CSKTVAW
+1259 GSKTVAW

-1307 INTLYHLPWGAMT
+1307 ENTLYHLPWGAMT
-1320 VTNETGLSS
+1320 VSNETGLSS

-1342 SKGLTE
+1342 SKGWPE
-1348 LSDGVNL
+1348 WFDGVNL

-1387 LYNDARDGCYTVD
+1387 SYNDDRDGCYTVD
-1400 SDNRDKDKFLQ
+1400 SDKTYNTQFLQ
-1411 WFPYWL
+1411 WFPYGL
-1417 GKDRKDPVTSKTDEV
+1417 GEGRKDPVTSKTDGV

-1437 DCGDWWQVK
+1437 DWWQVR
-1446 TSADK
+1446 TSAND